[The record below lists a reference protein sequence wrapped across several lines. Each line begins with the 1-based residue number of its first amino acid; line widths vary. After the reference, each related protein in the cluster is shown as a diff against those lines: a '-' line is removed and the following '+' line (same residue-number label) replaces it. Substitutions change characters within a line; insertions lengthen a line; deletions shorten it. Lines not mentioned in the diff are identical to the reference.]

1 MEKLELKQQDRQ
13 LPELESLHIS
23 LKETIEVNKQLTS
36 EIGHLLCRIKHFEG
50 LPKQES
56 LEPKIDAISYL
67 WAEVDNLRAINDDL
81 NFYSNLLK
89 TLI

>member
-36 EIGHLLCRIKHFEG
+36 EIGHFLCRIKHFEEV
-50 LPKQES
+50 PKQES
-56 LEPKIDAISYL
+56 VGPKIDIISYL